1 MIGKIQANQI
11 RELLQAL
18 SSEPHNADS
27 AIPDNDTDVSV
38 QVNHASL
45 INQAMQASQAEEDVI
60 DAARKL
66 LRSEQLESLQN
77 CREAAE
83 DIVMF
88 GI

>member
-18 SSEPHNADS
+18 SSGPTNTDSTIPNNDAD
-27 AIPDNDTDVSV
+27 ASV

-45 INQAMQASQAEEDVI
+45 INQAMQASQADEDIVNE
-60 DAARKL
+60 ARKL
-66 LRSEQLESLQN
+66 LRSGQLESLQN

-83 DIVMF
+83 NIVMF